1 MTDGRVRSAKWRT
14 GLVLAVMFAIVLV
27 GSSAGN
33 ASAPGPGYLNVRS
46 FSALAQ
52 NDRTAKLSAT
62 TDDAIPRRADS
73 FIHSHLIVGIAWA
86 DVNTGKVFVVTI
98 HPLIGR
104 DSHQNPD
111 AWHAHTA
118 TVTGGATPPND
129 FCLVSIDST
138 PTAGIQIHG
147 NTMEVNVR
155 LSASPEP
162 PSSFNAAAGFTVEQD
177 PACPSGLA
185 VRLVQNP

>member
-46 FSALAQ
+46 FSAVAQ

-86 DVNTGKVFVVTI
+86 DVNTGKVSQGDYQVLTSEVQAVQGGLGTYNRFLEWW
-98 HPLIGR
+98 PL
-104 DSHQNPD
+104 
-111 AWHAHTA
+111 A
-118 TVTGGATPPND
+118 
-129 FCLVSIDST
+129 L
-138 PTAGIQIHG
+138 
-147 NTMEVNVR
+147 
-155 LSASPEP
+155 
-162 PSSFNAAAGFTVEQD
+162 
-177 PACPSGLA
+177 
-185 VRLVQNP
+185 